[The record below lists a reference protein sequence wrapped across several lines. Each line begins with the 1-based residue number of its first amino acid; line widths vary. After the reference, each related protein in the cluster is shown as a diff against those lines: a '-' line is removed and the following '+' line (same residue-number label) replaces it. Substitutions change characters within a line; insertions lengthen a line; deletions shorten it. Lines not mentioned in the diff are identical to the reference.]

1 MKRNRLLLPY
11 TLWMT
16 VFTLIPL
23 GVVVFYAFTDSL
35 TGAFTFEN
43 LSHLGTYL
51 PIFLRS
57 IFLSLAFSAIC
68 LVIGYPVAYTIA
80 RATPSRQRLLS
91 MLVMLPMCMSFLLR
105 TLAWVAMLEDTG
117 ILNSWISALGLKP
130 LPLIRN
136 SGAVIL
142 GMVYNY
148 LPYMITPLYTV
159 MIKIDPR
166 LIEAAQDLGC
176 NQRQVFT
183 RVVLPLSV
191 PGIVS
196 GLTMVFVPAVSTFY
210 ISQKLGQHRHHH
222 DRRRHRKPVQN
233 RLQSQPGRRAEPHDD
248 GDDLPL
254 HRLYEPLYRTG
265 RGGDDAV
272 KKASKVFTAL
282 IFLFLYIPMVVLAVA
297 SFNTGN
303 DIAVFKGFTFA
314 QYGELFRDGDL
325 LRLLGNSLIIA
336 VLSSVLATIL
346 GTMAAVGLHGARGRL
361 RRAVMTLT
369 NIPMTNPDIV
379 TGVSLALLFAFTGT
393 LLKINSIL
401 GFWTLLI
408 AHVTFNLPYVILSVL
423 PKLTQMDPDL
433 EEAALDLGCT
443 PTEAF
448 FRVILHE
455 ILPGI
460 VSGLMMAFTMS
471 LDDFVISYFVTGSSF
486 ITLPVEI
493 YNYTKKPIHPKIYAL
508 FTMMFL
514 VILVLM
520 VTMNLLQARDAGR
533 KAKKRGVRI

>member
-35 TGAFTFEN
+35 TGAFTLEN

-57 IFLSLAFSAIC
+57 IFLSLASSAIC

-210 ISQKLGQHRHHH
+210 ISQKLGSTGTTMIG
-222 DRRRHRKPVQN
+222 DVIE
-233 RLQSQPGRRAEPHDD
+233 SQF
-248 GDDLPL
+248 
-254 HRLYEPLYRTG
+254 
-265 RGGDDAV
+265 
-272 KKASKVFTAL
+272 KTAYNPNL
-282 IFLFLYIPMVVLAVA
+282 GAALSLTMMVMIFLCI
-297 SFNTGN
+297 
-303 DIAVFKGFTFA
+303 GFMNRFTSQDEEVMKKKKKPA
-314 QYGELFRDGDL
+314 K
-325 LRLLGNSLIIA
+325 S
-336 VLSSVLATIL
+336 
-346 GTMAAVGLHGARGRL
+346 L
-361 RRAVMTLT
+361 RR
-369 NIPMTNPDIV
+369 
-379 TGVSLALLFAFTGT
+379 
-393 LLKINSIL
+393 
-401 GFWTLLI
+401 
-408 AHVTFNLPYVILSVL
+408 
-423 PKLTQMDPDL
+423 
-433 EEAALDLGCT
+433 
-443 PTEAF
+443 
-448 FRVILHE
+448 
-455 ILPGI
+455 
-460 VSGLMMAFTMS
+460 
-471 LDDFVISYFVTGSSF
+471 
-486 ITLPVEI
+486 
-493 YNYTKKPIHPKIYAL
+493 
-508 FTMMFL
+508 
-514 VILVLM
+514 
-520 VTMNLLQARDAGR
+520 
-533 KAKKRGVRI
+533 